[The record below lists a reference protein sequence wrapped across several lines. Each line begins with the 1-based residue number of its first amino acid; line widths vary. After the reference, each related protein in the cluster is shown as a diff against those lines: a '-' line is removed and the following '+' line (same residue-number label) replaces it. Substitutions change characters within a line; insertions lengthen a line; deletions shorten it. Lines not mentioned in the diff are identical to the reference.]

1 MSNVKVIPAK
11 KALRFYDPRTMIAAV
26 IAPWVMLENRS
37 IIEATLEITKE
48 MSHWLSEEAGTMHE
62 SDDRKPGYEDLAAR
76 LIAR

>member
-1 MSNVKVIPAK
+1 MSNVKVILPK
-11 KALRFYDPRTMIAAV
+11 NNFRFYDPRTMIAAC
-26 IAPWVMLENRS
+26 ISPWVILEKRS

-62 SDDRKPGYEDLAAR
+62 SDERKPGYEDLAKR